1 MKDFSV
7 RGRRTPPAQ
16 GAKLGRVLALAS
28 ASLALVA
35 CSSDEAASDGSL
47 RGTLAVH
54 LVTMDDGTSRTEY
67 RLFVDGGERDA
78 RELVF
83 ENPPELDS
91 GSELEVWGEPSGEK
105 LVVRRFELNARESPD
120 GLETS
125 EQTIIN
131 GPPYAT
137 RTLAYVLVDIGG
149 GSGSYSEAQASIDV
163 FGTGAGNGSLKQW
176 LLENSYGRQDI
187 TGDVVTGLRFPMSGC
202 NYTELTAELRPQVI
216 DALGMSAQNY
226 LWQFRT
232 RNSSCGWSGVASVG
246 SAMTP
251 RLDTW
256 FNAATGCTVLVQE
269 PLHNFGMQ
277 HSSSLR
283 CSGTP
288 FANNPSNCTHSE
300 YGDPY
305 DPLGSGCRHTN
316 AWQKGYVGWFGG
328 CNRVRVN
335 QSGPFTLHPLEVPCN
350 GIQVLQ
356 VPMPVTT
363 RTIPRSGGGG
373 GSSNDPVQFYYLE
386 LRTRTGFDQEMT
398 NAPVVLVH
406 VGPDYRARNISGM
419 HTWILDMNPS
429 TEGFDGMSVGQTFD
443 DPAGGVSF
451 TVEAA
456 NASSATIDVTVP
468 TNAPSTCAD
477 GGVLPSPGGA
487 TTCNGGVGA
496 GGGAGTGAATSGSS
510 AGGGR
515 GGAGG
520 RGASGGAS
528 AGLGGVGAESGTAG
542 SETSGNGGL
551 AGNPSAGSTGIGG
564 AAGSAPVSGAAGA
577 PAAGSATSPGPSPE
591 EDAREE
597 AGCGCRIPTDS
608 RRSDAAFVLA
618 MLGAIGASL
627 RRRRGR

>member
-1 MKDFSV
+1 M
-7 RGRRTPPAQ
+7 P
-16 GAKLGRVLALAS
+16 
-28 ASLALVA
+28 
-35 CSSDEAASDGSL
+35 
-47 RGTLAVH
+47 
-54 LVTMDDGTSRTEY
+54 
-67 RLFVDGGERDA
+67 
-78 RELVF
+78 
-83 ENPPELDS
+83 
-91 GSELEVWGEPSGEK
+91 
-105 LVVRRFELNARESPD
+105 
-120 GLETS
+120 
-125 EQTIIN
+125 
-131 GPPYAT
+131 
-137 RTLAYVLVDIGG
+137 
-149 GSGSYSEAQASIDV
+149 
-163 FGTGAGNGSLKQW
+163 
-176 LLENSYGRQDI
+176 
-187 TGDVVTGLRFPMSGC
+187 
-202 NYTELTAELRPQVI
+202 
-216 DALGMSAQNY
+216 AQNY

-283 CSGTP
+283 CNGTP
-288 FANNPSNCTHSE
+288 LANNPSSCTHSE

-335 QSGPFTLHPLEVPCN
+335 QSGTFTLHPFEAPCN

-363 RTIPRSGGGG
+363 RTVPRSGGGG
-373 GSSNDPVQFYYLE
+373 GSSNDPIQFYYIE

-456 NASSATIDVTVP
+456 SASSATIDITVP
-468 TNAPSTCAD
+468 TNTPNTCAD

-496 GGGAGTGAATSGSS
+496 GGGAGTGAGGTSGT
-510 AGGGR
+510 AGSGAGGR

-520 RGASGGAS
+520 RVGAGGAG
-528 AGLGGVGAESGTAG
+528 AATGGVGAESGTAG
-542 SETSGNGGL
+542 SETSGSGGL
-551 AGNPSAGSTGIGG
+551 AGNPAAGSTGTGG
-564 AAGSAPVSGAAGA
+564 AAGTVSAGGAAGV
-577 PAAGSATSPGPSPE
+577 PAAGSSMSADPPPGD
-591 EDAREE
+591 DASDEP
-597 AGCGCRIPTDS
+597 GCGCRTQNP
-608 RRSDAAFVLA
+608 RKGDAALVFGL
-618 MLGAIGASL
+618 LGAVGAAL
-627 RRRRGR
+627 RRRRKR